1 MHLNE
6 HQDSDQVMEEIKNQL
21 FDRITMLE
29 QKDIINF
36 RGKLSPEKQQT
47 FDQEDEIEQTRLVA
61 LSMLPAGDR
70 EFIAEYLSEGK
81 RRYLVGLHDLGS
93 TIRTFNNL
101 LN

>member
-36 RGKLSPEKQQT
+36 AGSCHRKNN
-47 FDQEDEIEQTRLVA
+47 RL
-61 LSMLPAGDR
+61 L
-70 EFIAEYLSEGK
+70 I
-81 RRYLVGLHDLGS
+81 RRMK
-93 TIRTFNNL
+93 
-101 LN
+101 